1 MRRKLFQLYA
11 KLAAMYMFLWQKIT
25 GFLIGFI
32 ENSEKAHMAVLG
44 WINRQALQLIHKES
58 YDEVQEQL
66 QQFNQV
72 IEAKQMSLEL
82 KLLNALSQVR
92 DHAKDMGDWTEQH
105 SDALEAVGNALLNE
119 CDWEEESVHQYLKQI
134 VESIEGLEYGPDG
147 FEV

>member
-1 MRRKLFQLYA
+1 
-11 KLAAMYMFLWQKIT
+11 MFLWQKIT

-82 KLLNALSQVR
+82 NCSTLF
-92 DHAKDMGDWTEQH
+92 
-105 SDALEAVGNALLNE
+105 
-119 CDWEEESVHQYLKQI
+119 LKCVTMQRTWAT
-134 VESIEGLEYGPDG
+134 GPSNT
-147 FEV
+147 VMR